1 MMQNLRYYQ
10 RQKIETLAD
19 KQGKFGCIY
28 RVRFEHIFQSANK
41 ISFDSLPNLKIA
53 EMKEFYVKE
62 PLYLFFFN
70 MKEMSEFCKSMKL

>member
-28 RVRFEHIFQSANK
+28 RVRFEHIIVQSANK
-41 ISFDSLPNLKIA
+41 ISFDSLPNLK
-53 EMKEFYVKE
+53 
-62 PLYLFFFN
+62 N
-70 MKEMSEFCKSMKL
+70 C